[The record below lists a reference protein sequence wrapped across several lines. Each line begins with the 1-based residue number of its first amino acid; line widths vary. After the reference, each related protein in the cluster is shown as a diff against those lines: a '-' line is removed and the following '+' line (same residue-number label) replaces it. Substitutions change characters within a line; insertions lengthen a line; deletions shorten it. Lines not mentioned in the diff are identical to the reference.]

1 MFSYRIC
8 RRAFPARCWLCL
20 LWAAV
25 SLAASPAWADDPT
38 TPLSLVAATQRA
50 LAHAPLLD
58 ARVASQDAAREEAGR
73 AGALPD
79 PQLVVGIEDLAIQG
93 PGAFTAGGD
102 PQTQRT
108 VGFTQVLP
116 SRAKRQAQ
124 RDAASANVDQ
134 AESTTVMTRL
144 AIKQQVAAAW
154 INAWGARHEVE
165 MLLAMRSEWAVD
177 VAVAEARL
185 REGTGSAAD
194 VLAMRVQALD
204 LENRIDDATSRET
217 QARVALGRWFGVP
230 VNEPLADAPD
240 FAVLAHDEQAL
251 LGSVDQQGNL
261 LDWPA
266 REHAAEAALAVA
278 KAEKHPEWNVGLAYG
293 SRVRG
298 LSDMVSLQVGVS
310 LPLFTRNRQD
320 RGISARAA
328 DLDAVRAEH
337 DDARRQQAEAVQAA
351 WAQWDALGRQVRRH
365 LGQLLPQA
373 NDRAALALATYRGG
387 GDIQPLLEA
396 RRDEITHHTDFARML
411 TDYGRAWATLT
422 YLLPEEDAP

>member
-1 MFSYRIC
+1 MLT
-8 RRAFPARCWLCL
+8 RALPARRWLCHGCIAL
-20 LWAAV
+20 FLV
-25 SLAASPAWADDPT
+25 ASSAWADQPT
-38 TPLSLVAATQRA
+38 TALSLEAATRRA
-50 LAHAPLLD
+50 TEHAPLLD
-58 ARVASQDAAREEAGR
+58 ARLASQDAAREEAGR

-79 PQLVVGIEDLAIQG
+79 PQLAVGIEDLAIHG

-108 VGFTQVLP
+108 VGLTQVLP

-124 RDAASANVDQ
+124 RDLAGAHVEQ
-134 AESTTVMTRL
+134 ATSTTVMTQL

-154 INAWGARHEVE
+154 INAWGAHHEIE
-165 MLLAMRSEWAVD
+165 MLQAMRREWAVD

-185 REGTGSAAD
+185 RGGTGSAAD
-194 VLAMRVQALD
+194 VLAMRTEALD
-204 LENRIDDATSRET
+204 LENRIDDATSREY
-217 QARVALGRWFGVP
+217 QARAALGRWLGTP
-230 VNEPLADAPD
+230 VKEPLADAPD
-240 FAVLAHDEQAL
+240 FSVLPHDEASL
-251 LGSVDQQGNL
+251 LASLDQQGNL

-266 REHAAEAALAVA
+266 REHAAEAAVEVA
-278 KAEKHPEWNVGLAYG
+278 KAEKHPEWSVGFTYG

-310 LPLFTRNRQD
+310 LPLFTHNRQD
-320 RGISARAA
+320 RGISARAD

-351 WAQWDALGRQVRRH
+351 WAQWDALGRQARRH
-365 LGQLLPQA
+365 LDQLLPQA

-396 RRDEITHHTDFARML
+396 RRDEISHHTDYARML
-411 TDYGRAWATLT
+411 TEYGRAWAALT
-422 YLLPEEDAP
+422 YLLPEGNTP